1 MGRRLKCLVF
11 IVAKFNQYVS
21 GWWFQIF
28 LIFTPPWG
36 NDPIWRAYFS
46 DWLVQPP
53 TRYRVECISTISH
66 IVWRCPEKWPIDF
79 IARCSGVRYHGKRSL
94 LCGWRNSGCKCFA
107 KKWSQVSNEICSARG
122 FFFCQNTCHSSLVSV
137 LVTCLDLGFGV
148 KLRFH
153 WNLWDP

>member
-11 IVAKFNQYVS
+11 IVAKFNQFVS

-28 LIFTPPWG
+28 LILTPPWE
-36 NDPIWRAYFS
+36 NDPIWRVYFS

-53 TRYRVECISTISH
+53 TGYRLECISTISH
-66 IVWRCPEKWPIDF
+66 IFWRCPEKWPIDF

-107 KKWSQVSNEICSARG
+107 QKMVSSIQRNLQQDFFLSKQMSLKPCFSPRHMSGFRFRG
-122 FFFCQNTCHSSLVSV
+122 
-137 LVTCLDLGFGV
+137 
-148 KLRFH
+148 
-153 WNLWDP
+153 